1 MILYTPTFRS
11 DFSFTY
17 YDVDLATIKSY
28 FERETKEK
36 YIILVRLHPR
46 MMYKSDEINN
56 FFGKEKI
63 YNVTLYP
70 DIQELL
76 YAADVLV
83 TDYSSTMFDFM
94 YSLKPVIL
102 YVPDKEI
109 YNRGFYFDMN
119 EMPFIIA
126 NNNAELP
133 IVLQKYDRD
142 EYINKVHAFLKRIG
156 NVETGKATEK
166 AYHLLIGDNSQ

>member
-1 MILYTPTFRS
+1 
-11 DFSFTY
+11 
-17 YDVDLATIKSY
+17 
-28 FERETKEK
+28 
-36 YIILVRLHPR
+36 
-46 MMYKSDEINN
+46 MYKSDEINN

-109 YNRGFYFDMN
+109 YNRGFYFDIN

-133 IVLQKYDRD
+133 MALQKYDRN
-142 EYINKVHAFLKRIG
+142 EYIDKVHAFLNRIG
-156 NVETGKATEK
+156 NVEKGNATEETFK
-166 AYHLLIGDNSQ
+166 LLFNCNIEKKN